1 MSELRKPTPVAIDA
15 GTKDKLRQLI
25 LLAAVCSER
34 DLAKTLD
41 TNPTKFADCIQ
52 GVGCSRVALNFEATD
67 IDHTRGQL
75 KALMGVSPAPV
86 ATSAALDDFYS
97 DPEAHR
103 GLVNMLLDLVAR
115 AT

>member
-25 LLAAVCSER
+25 LLAAVCSEEG
-34 DLAKTLD
+34 LAKTLNKD
-41 TNPTKFADCIQ
+41 PAKFAKCIQ
-52 GVGCSRVALNFEATD
+52 GVGCSPYKLNFEATD
-67 IDHTRGQL
+67 IDHTIGQL
-75 KALMGVSPAPV
+75 KALEGVSPAPV
-86 ATSAALDDFYS
+86 ATSAALSLYYS

-103 GLVNMLLDLVAR
+103 GLINTLLDLVAK